1 MPVKRFL
8 LSLAATLALFS
19 ARSTAEPQLAVG
31 FGEVDVSPTLG
42 KKPVYLAGFGQ
53 DRKATKI
60 HDPIMARAVAFSD
73 GSRKIAFVSIDVVG
87 LFNENVENIRKKI
100 DGFQYVLV
108 SSTHNHEGPDTLG
121 LWGPNQLSSGVDPVY
136 LKVVEDG
143 AANAIRMA
151 EKNLAPVAAEIGTAN
166 GPELIRDGRLPH
178 VLHDEI
184 VVLKFTNSES
194 KKLAGL
200 VLQWNCHPE
209 TLDDENTEVS
219 ADFVAATVKSL
230 RQKHGCPVAYFT
242 GTVGG
247 LMTSLKV
254 NVMNAKGEELKD
266 GTFEKT
272 EEYGRLVAALAN
284 RALAKAKPVDLIPI
298 QVRTAQVLLPV
309 DNAVYKIAKQIGK
322 LKRPMYEWKGDPQ
335 PEKYV
340 ESKDAA
346 GDVGIR
352 SELGLIRLGQLDV
365 AAIPGEIYP
374 ELVLD
379 KIQDP
384 IDPGADF
391 PNAAKEP
398 GIYAQMAGK
407 HKMLIGLANDELGY
421 FIPKRQ
427 WDDKAPYCFGLKK
440 SQYGEI
446 NSVGPET
453 APILCN
459 AFKKL
464 AASKAP

>member
-1 MPVKRFL
+1 MKRLL
-8 LSLAATLALFS
+8 LSLAFAIAFVPALV
-19 ARSTAEPQLAVG
+19 AAEPQLSVG
-31 FGEVDVSPTLG
+31 FGEVDVSPVLG
-42 KKPVYLAGFGQ
+42 NKPVYLAGFGQ
-53 DRKATKI
+53 DRKATKV

-87 LFNENVENIRKKI
+87 LFHGNVENIRKKL

-121 LWGPNQLSSGVDPVY
+121 LWGPNHLSSGVDPVY
-136 LKVVEDG
+136 LKSIEDG
-143 AANAIRMA
+143 AAKAIRLA
-151 EKNLAPVAAEIGTAN
+151 EKNLAPAAAEIGTAN
-166 GPELIRDGRLPH
+166 GPELIRDGRRPH

-184 VVLKFTNSES
+184 VALKFSSRET
-194 KKLAGL
+194 KKLAGIL
-200 VLQWNCHPE
+200 VQWNCHPE
-209 TLDDENTEVS
+209 TLDDTNTEVS
-219 ADFVAATVKSL
+219 ADFVAATVKAL
-230 RQKHGCPVAYFT
+230 REKHGCPVAYFT

-254 NVMNAKGEELKD
+254 TVKNAKGEELKD

-272 EEYGRLVAALAN
+272 EEYGKLVAALAN
-284 RALAKAKPVDLIPI
+284 KALATAKPVDLVPI
-298 QVRTAQVLLPV
+298 EVRTAAILLPV

-335 PEKYV
+335 PKSFV
-340 ESKDAA
+340 ESKAAA

-352 SELGLIRLGQLDV
+352 SEIGLIRLGQLDV

-391 PNAAKEP
+391 PDAAKEP
-398 GIYAQMAGK
+398 GIYAQLTGK

-427 WDDKAPYCFGLKK
+427 WDDKAPYCYGLKK

-446 NSVGPET
+446 NSLGAET

-464 AASKAP
+464 AAKRTP

>member
-1 MPVKRFL
+1 MPVKRLL
-8 LSLAATLALFS
+8 LSLAVSLPFLSALP
-19 ARSTAEPQLAVG
+19 AAEPQLSVG

-73 GSRKIAFVSIDVVG
+73 GSRKIAFVSIDIVG
-87 LFNENVENIRKKI
+87 LFNGNVENIRKKLP
-100 DGFQYVLV
+100 GFHYVLA

-121 LWGPNQLSSGVDPVY
+121 LWGPNHLSSGVDPVY
-136 LKVVEDG
+136 LKSIEDG
-143 AANAIRMA
+143 AAKAILLA
-151 EKNLAPVAAEIGTAN
+151 EKSLAPVASEIGTAN
-166 GPELIRDGRLPH
+166 GPELLRDGRQPY

-184 VVLKFTNSES
+184 VVLKFTNRES

-200 VLQWNCHPE
+200 LVQWNCHPE

-219 ADFVAATVKSL
+219 ADYVAATVQALKE
-230 RQKHGCPVAYFT
+230 KHGCPVAYFT

-254 NVMNAKGEELKD
+254 KVKNAKGEELKD

-272 EEYGRLVAALAN
+272 EEYGKLVAALAN
-284 RALAKAKPVDLIPI
+284 KALTAAKPVELLPI
-298 QVRTAQVLLPV
+298 EVRTAQVLLPV
-309 DNAVYKIAKQIGK
+309 ENAVYKIAKQIGK
-322 LKRPMYEWKGDPQ
+322 LNRPMYEWKGDPQ
-335 PEKYV
+335 PKVFV

-352 SELGLIRLGQLDV
+352 SEIGLIRLGQLDV

-379 KIQDP
+379 KIQEP
-384 IDPGADF
+384 VDPGADF
-391 PNAAKEP
+391 PDAAKEP
-398 GIYAQMAGK
+398 GIYAQLTGK

-427 WDDKAPYCFGLKK
+427 WDDKAPYCYGLKK

-464 AASKAP
+464 AAAKSP